1 MNLISLINISH
12 LTFGYDNGF
21 GNVFEDVS
29 FQIDTD
35 WKLGFIGRNG
45 RGKTTFLNLLMGKYE
60 YRGII
65 SASVCFD
72 YFPYSI
78 KDESRDT
85 LAVIERIVPDYEL
98 WLLQKELSL
107 LNVEE
112 EILYRP
118 FATLSNG
125 ERTKVLLASLFLRQN
140 YFLLIDEPTNHLD
153 AEGRRLVADYL
164 NGKKGFILVSHDR
177 NFLDRCVDHTLSI
190 NRRNIEV
197 QRGNFS
203 SWQKNKQ
210 MQDEYELA
218 ENERLKK
225 DVKKL
230 SAAAKRT
237 ADWSEKT
244 EKSKVGQKKTERKCA
259 VHDRGFIGHKAAK
272 IMKRSKTLEA
282 RQQSAIEE
290 KSTLLK
296 NIDSADSLALRSL
309 IYPQETLIEASDLSL
324 FYGDKSV
331 CTSVRFTVNRGD
343 RVALAG
349 KNGSGKSSLLKLITG
364 ESIRY
369 TGNLRLGSGLKIS
382 YIPQDTSHLSGNLRE
397 FALKTQIDESLF
409 KTILRKLDFSREQ
422 LERDIRDFS
431 GGQKKKVLLAKSL
444 CEEAHLYL
452 WDEPLNFV
460 DVLSRLQVEELIRKF
475 NPTMIFVEHDAAFCD
490 SIATKRVLL
499 VR

>member
-1 MNLISLINISH
+1 
-12 LTFGYDNGF
+12 
-21 GNVFEDVS
+21 
-29 FQIDTD
+29 
-35 WKLGFIGRNG
+35 
-45 RGKTTFLNLLMGKYE
+45 
-60 YRGII
+60 
-65 SASVCFD
+65 
-72 YFPYSI
+72 
-78 KDESRDT
+78 
-85 LAVIERIVPDYEL
+85 
-98 WLLQKELSL
+98 
-107 LNVEE
+107 
-112 EILYRP
+112 
-118 FATLSNG
+118 
-125 ERTKVLLASLFLRQN
+125 
-140 YFLLIDEPTNHLD
+140 
-153 AEGRRLVADYL
+153 
-164 NGKKGFILVSHDR
+164 
-177 NFLDRCVDHTLSI
+177 
-190 NRRNIEV
+190 
-197 QRGNFS
+197 
-203 SWQKNKQ
+203 

-218 ENERLKK
+218 KNERLKK

-490 SIATKRVLL
+490 FIATKRVLL

>member
-1 MNLISLINISH
+1 MSLINISH

-60 YRGII
+60 YSGTI

-85 LAVIERIVPDYEL
+85 LDIIEHIVPDYEL

-107 LNVEE
+107 LDVEE
-112 EILYRP
+112 EVLYRP

-125 ERTKVLLASLFLRQN
+125 ERTKVLLASLFLQQN
-140 YFLLIDEPTNHLD
+140 HFLLIDEPTNHLD

-190 NRRNIEV
+190 NRRNIEI

-309 IYPQETLIEASDLSL
+309 RYPQETLIEASDLSL

-331 CTSVRFTVNRGD
+331 CTSVRFTVNRG
-343 RVALAG
+343 
-349 KNGSGKSSLLKLITG
+349 
-364 ESIRY
+364 
-369 TGNLRLGSGLKIS
+369 
-382 YIPQDTSHLSGNLRE
+382 
-397 FALKTQIDESLF
+397 
-409 KTILRKLDFSREQ
+409 
-422 LERDIRDFS
+422 
-431 GGQKKKVLLAKSL
+431 
-444 CEEAHLYL
+444 
-452 WDEPLNFV
+452 
-460 DVLSRLQVEELIRKF
+460 
-475 NPTMIFVEHDAAFCD
+475 
-490 SIATKRVLL
+490 
-499 VR
+499 